1 MSYTEMVEQ
10 NRENKAIADAARSA
24 SQQKQIMDA
33 QVFGEQTGADIA
45 ISEIEALLSQIQEQE
60 NINYPT
66 QGLAGT
72 FVDSAE
78 TVSVY

>member
-24 SQQKQIMDA
+24 SHQKQVMDA
-33 QVFGEQTGADIA
+33 QVFGEQTGADTA
-45 ISEIEALLSQIQEQE
+45 IGEIEALLSQIQAQEQPS
-60 NINYPT
+60 YPI

-72 FVDSAE
+72 FADSAE
-78 TVSVY
+78 AGLTY